1 MQVGAI
7 ARTDKSK
14 LALIE
19 VVVFT
24 LLLLSYIWG
33 WQGALPRSLPLII
46 TLGLLLITISNFIL
60 HRDRARDLGLR
71 VDNLAAS
78 LKEVGAVTIV
88 IGILLLSSGWM
99 LGTLR
104 PVSNWTLGRLPWLLF
119 WAFVQQYALQS
130 FVQTR
135 LREVLRS
142 DGRASIAAASLFAL
156 LHLPNPLLTVATLM
170 MGYLWCRL
178 FQRHPNLFTLM
189 CSHTILAV
197 IMSHSFSRSLT
208 HGMKVGPGYF
218 NF

>member
-1 MQVGAI
+1 MQVGTV
-7 ARTDKSK
+7 ARTDKFK

-19 VVVFT
+19 VAAFT

-33 WQGALPRSLPLII
+33 WQGMFPGSLAVII
-46 TLGLLLITISNFIL
+46 TLSLLLITVSNFIL
-60 HRDRARDLGLR
+60 HRDRARELGLR

-88 IGILLLSSGWM
+88 IGTLLVSGGWI

-104 PVSNWTLGRLPWLLF
+104 PVSNWTVSRLPWLLF
-119 WAFVQQYALQS
+119 WAFAQQYALQS

-142 DGRASIAAASLFAL
+142 DEKASVAAASLFAF
-156 LHLPNPLLTVATLM
+156 LHLPNPLLTVATLI
-170 MGYLWCRL
+170 MGYLWCQL